1 MSLRLVALALVVTPV
16 AVLAQNSSAP
26 VVAPAPVPLTIDTP
40 IEAIAADPKGKLVL
54 EANFPGMTA
63 NPMYEQFKTMTLKQV
78 QPMSGG
84 RISEAAVAKTQADL
98 TAIK

>member
-16 AVLAQNSSAP
+16 AVLAQNSS
-26 VVAPAPVPLTIDTP
+26 APVPLTIDTP